1 MLISGEVMGNVFA
14 AERIELRGTARV
26 FGDIE
31 APVVVVEEGVVFE
44 GTAG

>member
-14 AERIELRGTARV
+14 PSGSSLRGTARV

-31 APVVVVEEGVVFE
+31 TPVVVVEEGVVFE

>member
-1 MLISGEVMGNVFA
+1 VFA
-14 AERIELRGTARV
+14 PSGSSLRGTARV

-31 APVVVVEEGVVFE
+31 TPVVVVEEGVVFE